1 MILPSFTRCTST
13 QRLSISSSNVRL
25 LVRFRYSRSVFSTRT
40 TRHSGSVSKRR
51 SMALNCLRPGFLADS
66 TSTKGKVRVLNSTPV
81 EFKPESVVLN
91 VNG

>member
-1 MILPSFTRCTST
+1 
-13 QRLSISSSNVRL
+13 
-25 LVRFRYSRSVFSTRT
+25 
-40 TRHSGSVSKRR
+40 
-51 SMALNCLRPGFLADS
+51 MALNCLRPGFLADS